1 MKDKEDTEYEDILSV
16 FRTFTNAVKDIHAC
30 DGQFLLIDKINHDGL
45 FVEGFELLYNGEV
58 IFSFVNP
65 RIGKIVYDVL
75 VPIFLMENSYRCKV
89 DGPKAQWLL
98 KDVCEAVNLRGI
110 LIDDDYHNIHGR
122 LTKSGCVYNY
132 KSESIGPEKSITLSN
147 EAASIFERW
156 SLPWLFNHG
165 IVSPKNP
172 EEPDGLGYA
181 RVLRKKIDRLYLD
194 AALARPEDV
203 NVTFSDDFKKLD
215 VIFTNFGSF
224 GNIEITS
231 YTGIMWYLYEEY
243 KSIEFEVR
251 FS

>member
-16 FRTFTNAVKDIHAC
+16 FRTFANAVKDIHAC
-30 DGQFLLIDKINHDGL
+30 DGQFLLIDKINHYG

-58 IFSFVNP
+58 IFSFVKP
-65 RIGKIVYDVL
+65 RIGKFVYDVL

-89 DGPKAQWLL
+89 DGPKAHWLL
-98 KDVCEAVNLRGI
+98 KDVCAAVNLRGI
-110 LIDDDYHNIHGR
+110 LIDDDYHNIHGK
-122 LTKSGCVYNY
+122 LTKSDCVYNY
-132 KSESIGPEKSITLSN
+132 KSESIGLEKSITISN
-147 EAASIFERW
+147 EAASIFELW

-172 EEPDGLGYA
+172 EKPDGLGFA
-181 RVLRKKIDRLYLD
+181 RVLRKQVDRLYLD

-203 NVTFSDDFKKLD
+203 NITFSYDFKKLD
-215 VIFTNFGSF
+215 VLFTNLGSF
-224 GNIEITS
+224 GHIEITS

>member
-16 FRTFTNAVKDIHAC
+16 FRTFANAVKDIHAY
-30 DGQFLLIDKINHDGL
+30 DGQFLLIDKLNNYGFI
-45 FVEGFELLYNGEV
+45 EGFELLYNGEV

-65 RIGKIVYDVL
+65 RIGKFVYDVL

-89 DGPKAQWLL
+89 DGPIAYWLL
-98 KDVCEAVNLRGI
+98 KYACEAVNLRGI
-110 LIDDDYHNIHGR
+110 LIDDDYHNIYGK
-122 LTKSGCVYNY
+122 LTKSDRVYNY

-147 EAASIFERW
+147 EASSMFERW

-172 EEPDGLGYA
+172 EKPDGLGYA
-181 RVLRKKIDRLYLD
+181 RVLRKKVDRLYLD
-194 AALARPEDV
+194 AVLARPEDV
-203 NVTFSDDFKKLD
+203 NITFSYDFKKLD
-215 VIFTNFGSF
+215 VLFTNLGSF
-224 GNIEITS
+224 GHIEITS

-243 KSIEFEVR
+243 KDIEFEVR

>member
-16 FRTFTNAVKDIHAC
+16 FRTFANAVKDIHAC
-30 DGQFLLIDKINHDGL
+30 DGQFLLIDKINHYGFFD
-45 FVEGFELLYNGEV
+45 GFELLYNGEV

-65 RIGKIVYDVL
+65 RIGNFVYDVL

-89 DGPKAQWLL
+89 DGPKAHWLL

-110 LIDDDYHNIHGR
+110 LIDDDYHNIHGK
-122 LTKSGCVYNY
+122 LTKSDCVYNY

-147 EAASIFERW
+147 EAASIFELW

-165 IVSPKNP
+165 IVSPKNS
-172 EEPDGLGYA
+172 EKLDGLGYA
-181 RVLRKKIDRLYLD
+181 RVLRKQVDRLYLN

-203 NVTFSDDFKKLD
+203 NITLSYDFKKLD
-215 VIFTNFGSF
+215 VLFTNLGSF
-224 GNIEITS
+224 GHIEITS

-243 KSIEFEVR
+243 RNIEFEVR

>member
-16 FRTFTNAVKDIHAC
+16 FRTFANAVKDIHAC
-30 DGQFLLIDKINHDGL
+30 DGQFLLIDKINHDG
-45 FVEGFELLYNGEV
+45 FIEGFELLYNGEV
-58 IFSFVNP
+58 IFSFVKP
-65 RIGKIVYDVL
+65 RIGEVVYDVL

-89 DGPKAQWLL
+89 DGPKAYWLL

-110 LIDDDYHNIHGR
+110 LIDDDYHDIHGK
-122 LTKSGCVYNY
+122 LTQSDFVYNY

-147 EAASIFERW
+147 QAASIFERW

-165 IVSPKNP
+165 IVSPKTP
-172 EEPDGLGYA
+172 EKPDGLGYL
-181 RVLRKKIDRLYLD
+181 RVLRKKVDRLYLD
-194 AALARPEDV
+194 AALSRPEEV
-203 NVTFSDDFKKLD
+203 NITLSDDFKKLD
-215 VIFTNFGSF
+215 VLFTNIGSF
-224 GNIEITS
+224 GHIEITS

>member
-1 MKDKEDTEYEDILSV
+1 MKDKENIEYEDILSV
-16 FRTFTNAVKDIHAC
+16 FRTFANAVKDIHAC
-30 DGQFLLIDKINHDGL
+30 DGQFLLIDKINNHG
-45 FVEGFELLYNGEV
+45 FIEGFELLYNGEV

-65 RIGKIVYDVL
+65 RIGKFVYNVL

-89 DGPKAQWLL
+89 DGPKAYWLL

-110 LIDDDYHNIHGR
+110 LIDDDYQNIHGK
-122 LTKSGCVYNY
+122 LTQSNFVYNY

-172 EEPDGLGYA
+172 EKPDGLEFA
-181 RVLRKKIDRLYLD
+181 RVLRKKVNRLYLD
-194 AALARPEDV
+194 ASLSRPEEV
-203 NVTFSDDFKKLD
+203 NITFSYDFKKLD
-215 VIFTNFGSF
+215 VLFINFGSF
-224 GNIEITS
+224 GHIQITS

>member
-1 MKDKEDTEYEDILSV
+1 MKDKEDTDYEDILSV
-16 FRTFTNAVKDIHAC
+16 FRTFANAVKDIHAC
-30 DGQFLLIDKINHDGL
+30 DGQFLLIDKINHDG
-45 FVEGFELLYNGEV
+45 FVEGFKLLYNREV
-58 IFSFVNP
+58 IFSFVKP
-65 RIGKIVYDVL
+65 RIGKVVYDVL

-89 DGPKAQWLL
+89 NGPKAHWLL

-110 LIDDDYHNIHGR
+110 LIDDDYHDIHGK
-122 LTKSGCVYNY
+122 LTQSDFVYNY

-147 EAASIFERW
+147 QAASIFERW

-165 IVSPKNP
+165 IVSPKTP
-172 EEPDGLGYA
+172 EKPDGLGFA

-194 AALARPEDV
+194 AALSRPEDI
-203 NVTFSDDFKKLD
+203 NITFSDDFKKLD

-224 GNIEITS
+224 GHIEITS

>member
-16 FRTFTNAVKDIHAC
+16 FRTFANAVKDIHAC
-30 DGQFLLIDKINHDGL
+30 DGQFLLIDKINHDG
-45 FVEGFELLYNGEV
+45 FIEGFELLYNREV
-58 IFSFVNP
+58 IFSFVKP
-65 RIGKIVYDVL
+65 RIGNFVYDVL

-89 DGPKAQWLL
+89 NGQKAHWLL

-110 LIDDDYHNIHGR
+110 LIDDDYHDIHGK
-122 LTKSGCVYNY
+122 LTQSDFVYNY

-147 EAASIFERW
+147 QAASIFERW

-172 EEPDGLGYA
+172 EKPDGLGFA
-181 RVLRKKIDRLYLD
+181 RVLRKKIDRLYLN
-194 AALARPEDV
+194 AALARPEEV
-203 NVTFSDDFKKLD
+203 NITFSYDFKKLE

-224 GNIEITS
+224 GHIEITS

>member
-16 FRTFTNAVKDIHAC
+16 FRTFANAVKDIHAY
-30 DGQFLLIDKINHDGL
+30 DGQFLLIDKINHYG
-45 FVEGFELLYNGEV
+45 FIEGFELLYNGEV

-65 RIGKIVYDVL
+65 RIGKFVYDVL

-89 DGPKAQWLL
+89 DGPKAYWLL

-110 LIDDDYHNIHGR
+110 LIDDDYHNIYGK
-122 LTKSGCVYNY
+122 LTKSDRVYNY

-147 EAASIFERW
+147 EASSMFERW
-156 SLPWLFNHG
+156 SLPWLFNHR

-172 EEPDGLGYA
+172 EKPDGLEFS
-181 RVLRKKIDRLYLD
+181 RVLRKKVNCLYLD

-203 NVTFSDDFKKLD
+203 NITFSYDFKKLD
-215 VIFTNFGSF
+215 VLFTNLGSF
-224 GNIEITS
+224 GHIEITS

-243 KSIEFEVR
+243 KDIEFEVR

>member
-1 MKDKEDTEYEDILSV
+1 MKDKETTEYEDILSV
-16 FRTFTNAVKDIHAC
+16 FRTFANAVKDIHAC
-30 DGQFLLIDKINHDGL
+30 DGQFLLIDKINHDG
-45 FVEGFELLYNGEV
+45 FIEGFKLLHNGKV
-58 IFSFVNP
+58 IFSFVKP
-65 RIGKIVYDVL
+65 RIGNFVYDVL

-89 DGPKAQWLL
+89 NGQKAHWLL

-110 LIDDDYHNIHGR
+110 LIDDDYHDIHGK
-122 LTKSGCVYNY
+122 LTQSDFVYNY

-147 EAASIFERW
+147 QAASIFERW

-172 EEPDGLGYA
+172 EKPDGLGFA
-181 RVLRKKIDRLYLD
+181 RVLRKKIDRLYLN

-215 VIFTNFGSF
+215 VISTNIGSF
-224 GNIEITS
+224 GHIEITS

>member
-16 FRTFTNAVKDIHAC
+16 FRTFANAVKDIHAY
-30 DGQFLLIDKINHDGL
+30 DGQFLLIDKMNHYG

-65 RIGKIVYDVL
+65 RIGKFVYDVL

-89 DGPKAQWLL
+89 DGPKAYWLL

-110 LIDDDYHNIHGR
+110 MIDDDYHNIYGK
-122 LTKSGCVYNY
+122 LTKSDRVYNY

-172 EEPDGLGYA
+172 EKPDGLGYA

-194 AALARPEDV
+194 VALARPEDV
-203 NVTFSDDFKKLD
+203 NITFSDDFKKLD
-215 VIFTNFGSF
+215 VLFTNLGSF
-224 GNIEITS
+224 GHIEITS

>member
-1 MKDKEDTEYEDILSV
+1 MKNKEDTEYEDILSV
-16 FRTFTNAVKDIHAC
+16 FRTFANAVKDIHAC

-89 DGPKAQWLL
+89 DGPKAYWLV

-110 LIDDDYHNIHGR
+110 LIDDDYHNIHGK
-122 LTKSGCVYNY
+122 LTQSDFVYNY
-132 KSESIGPEKSITLSN
+132 KSESIGPEKSITISN

-172 EEPDGLGYA
+172 EKPDGLGFA

-224 GNIEITS
+224 GHIEITS

>member
-16 FRTFTNAVKDIHAC
+16 FRTFANAVKDIHAC
-30 DGQFLLIDKINHDGL
+30 DGQFLLIDKINHDG
-45 FVEGFELLYNGEV
+45 FIEGFELLYNGEV

-89 DGPKAQWLL
+89 DGPKAYWLL
-98 KDVCEAVNLRGI
+98 NDVCEAVNLRGI
-110 LIDDDYHNIHGR
+110 LIDDDYHNIHGK
-122 LTKSGCVYNY
+122 LTQSDFVYNY

-147 EAASIFERW
+147 QAASIFEQW

-172 EEPDGLGYA
+172 EKPDGLGFA

-194 AALARPEDV
+194 AALSRPEDI
-203 NVTFSDDFKKLD
+203 NITFSDDFKKLD
-215 VIFTNFGSF
+215 VIFINFGSF
-224 GNIEITS
+224 GHIEITS

>member
-16 FRTFTNAVKDIHAC
+16 FRTFANAVKDIHAC
-30 DGQFLLIDKINHDGL
+30 DGQFLLIDKINHDG
-45 FVEGFELLYNGEV
+45 FIEGFELLYNGEV

-89 DGPKAQWLL
+89 DGPKAYWLL
-98 KDVCEAVNLRGI
+98 NDVCEAVNLRGI
-110 LIDDDYHNIHGR
+110 LIDDDYHNIHGK
-122 LTKSGCVYNY
+122 LTQSDFVYNY
-132 KSESIGPEKSITLSN
+132 KSESIGPEKSITLSD

-172 EEPDGLGYA
+172 EKPDGLGFA

-194 AALARPEDV
+194 AALSRPEDI
-203 NVTFSDDFKKLD
+203 NITFSYDFKKLD

-224 GNIEITS
+224 GHIEITS

>member
-16 FRTFTNAVKDIHAC
+16 FRTFANAVKDIHAC
-30 DGQFLLIDKINHDGL
+30 DGQFLLIDKINHYG

-58 IFSFVNP
+58 IFSFVKP
-65 RIGKIVYDVL
+65 RIGKFVYDVL

-89 DGPKAQWLL
+89 DGPKAHWLL
-98 KDVCEAVNLRGI
+98 KDVCAAVNLRGI
-110 LIDDDYHNIHGR
+110 LIDDDYHNIHGK
-122 LTKSGCVYNY
+122 LTKSDCVYNY
-132 KSESIGPEKSITLSN
+132 KSESIGLEKSITISN
-147 EAASIFERW
+147 EAASIFELW

-172 EEPDGLGYA
+172 EKQDGLGFA
-181 RVLRKKIDRLYLD
+181 RVLRKQVDRLYLD

-203 NVTFSDDFKKLD
+203 NITFSYDFKKLD
-215 VIFTNFGSF
+215 VLFTNLGSF
-224 GNIEITS
+224 GHIEITS

>member
-16 FRTFTNAVKDIHAC
+16 FRTFANAVKDIHAC

-45 FVEGFELLYNGEV
+45 IEGFKLLYNREV

-65 RIGKIVYDVL
+65 RIGEVVYDVL

-89 DGPKAQWLL
+89 NGQKAHWLL

-110 LIDDDYHNIHGR
+110 LIDDDYHNIHGK
-122 LTKSGCVYNY
+122 LTQSDFVYSY

-147 EAASIFERW
+147 EAASIFERF
-156 SLPWLFNHG
+156 SLPWLFDHG

-172 EEPDGLGYA
+172 EKPDGLGYA

-194 AALARPEDV
+194 AALSRPEDV
-203 NVTFSDDFKKLD
+203 NITFSYDFKKLD
-215 VIFTNFGSF
+215 VIFINFGSF
-224 GNIEITS
+224 GHIEITS

>member
-16 FRTFTNAVKDIHAC
+16 FRTFANAVKDIHAY
-30 DGQFLLIDKINHDGL
+30 DGQFLLIDKLNNYGFI
-45 FVEGFELLYNGEV
+45 EGFELLYNGEV

-65 RIGKIVYDVL
+65 RIGKFVYDVL

-89 DGPKAQWLL
+89 DGPKAYWLL

-110 LIDDDYHNIHGR
+110 LIDDDYHNIYGK
-122 LTKSGCVYNY
+122 LTKSDRVYNY

-147 EAASIFERW
+147 EASSMFERW

-172 EEPDGLGYA
+172 EKPDGLEFS
-181 RVLRKKIDRLYLD
+181 RVLRKKVNCLYLD

-203 NVTFSDDFKKLD
+203 NITFSYDFKKLD
-215 VIFTNFGSF
+215 VLFTNLGSF
-224 GNIEITS
+224 GHIEITS

-243 KSIEFEVR
+243 KDIEFEVR

>member
-1 MKDKEDTEYEDILSV
+1 MMKDKENTDYEDILSV
-16 FRTFTNAVKDIHAC
+16 FRTFANAVKDIHAC
-30 DGQFLLIDKINHDGL
+30 DGQFLLIDKINHDG
-45 FVEGFELLYNGEV
+45 FIEGFKLLYNREV
-58 IFSFVNP
+58 IFSFVKP
-65 RIGKIVYDVL
+65 RIGNFVYDVL

-89 DGPKAQWLL
+89 NGQKAHWLL

-110 LIDDDYHNIHGR
+110 LIDDDYHDIHGK
-122 LTKSGCVYNY
+122 LTQSDFVYNY

-147 EAASIFERW
+147 QAASIFERW

-172 EEPDGLGYA
+172 EKPDGLGFA
-181 RVLRKKIDRLYLD
+181 RVLRKKIDRLYLN

-215 VIFTNFGSF
+215 VISTNIGSF
-224 GNIEITS
+224 GHIEITS

>member
-1 MKDKEDTEYEDILSV
+1 MMKDKEDTENEHILSV
-16 FRTFTNAVKDIHAC
+16 FRTFANAVKDIHAC
-30 DGQFLLIDKINHDGL
+30 DGQFLLIDKINHHG
-45 FVEGFELLYNGEV
+45 FVEGFKLLYNREV
-58 IFSFVNP
+58 IFSFVKP
-65 RIGKIVYDVL
+65 RIGEVVYDVL

-89 DGPKAQWLL
+89 NGPKAHWLL

-110 LIDDDYHNIHGR
+110 LIDDDYHNIHGK
-122 LTKSGCVYNY
+122 LTQSDFVYNY

-147 EAASIFERW
+147 QAAYIFERW

-165 IVSPKNP
+165 IVSPKTP
-172 EEPDGLGYA
+172 EKPDGLGFA

-194 AALARPEDV
+194 AALSRPEDV
-203 NVTFSDDFKKLD
+203 NITFSYDFKKLD
-215 VIFTNFGSF
+215 VIFINFGSF
-224 GNIEITS
+224 GHIEITS

>member
-16 FRTFTNAVKDIHAC
+16 FRTFANAVKDIHAC
-30 DGQFLLIDKINHDGL
+30 DGQFLLIDKINHYG

-58 IFSFVNP
+58 IFSFVKP
-65 RIGKIVYDVL
+65 LIGEFVYDVL

-89 DGPKAQWLL
+89 DGPKAKWLL

-110 LIDDDYHNIHGR
+110 LIDDDYHNIHGK
-122 LTKSGCVYNY
+122 LTKSDCVYNY
-132 KSESIGPEKSITLSN
+132 KSESIGPEKSITLLN
-147 EAASIFERW
+147 QAASIFERW

-172 EEPDGLGYA
+172 EKPDGLEFA
-181 RVLRKKIDRLYLD
+181 RVLRKKVDRLYLN
-194 AALARPEDV
+194 ATLSRPEDGI
-203 NVTFSDDFKKLD
+203 TIIMFDDWYDDL
-215 VIFTNFGSF
+215 FTNLGSF
-224 GNIEITS
+224 GHIEITS

>member
-16 FRTFTNAVKDIHAC
+16 FRTFANAVKDIHAC
-30 DGQFLLIDKINHDGL
+30 DGQFLLIDKINHDG
-45 FVEGFELLYNGEV
+45 FIEGFKLLYNREV
-58 IFSFVNP
+58 IFSFVKP
-65 RIGKIVYDVL
+65 RIGEVVYDVL

-89 DGPKAQWLL
+89 NGPKAHWLL

-110 LIDDDYHNIHGR
+110 LIDDDYHNIHGK
-122 LTKSGCVYNY
+122 LTQSDFVYNY

-147 EAASIFERW
+147 QAASIFERW

-165 IVSPKNP
+165 IVSPKTP
-172 EEPDGLGYA
+172 EKPDGLGFA

-194 AALARPEDV
+194 AALSRPEDI
-203 NVTFSDDFKKLD
+203 NITFSYDFKKLD
-215 VIFTNFGSF
+215 VIFINFRSF
-224 GNIEITS
+224 GHIEITS

>member
-16 FRTFTNAVKDIHAC
+16 FRTFANAVKDIHAC
-30 DGQFLLIDKINHDGL
+30 DGQFLLIDKINHDG
-45 FVEGFELLYNGEV
+45 FIEGFELLYNREV
-58 IFSFVNP
+58 IFSFVKP
-65 RIGKIVYDVL
+65 RIGNFVYDVL

-89 DGPKAQWLL
+89 NGQKAHWLL
-98 KDVCEAVNLRGI
+98 KDVREAVNLRGI
-110 LIDDDYHNIHGR
+110 LIDDDYHDIHGK
-122 LTKSGCVYNY
+122 LTQSDFVYNY

-147 EAASIFERW
+147 QAASIFERW

-172 EEPDGLGYA
+172 EKPDGLGFA

-194 AALARPEDV
+194 AVLSRPEDV
-203 NVTFSDDFKKLD
+203 NITFSYDFKKLD
-215 VIFTNFGSF
+215 VIFINFGSF
-224 GNIEITS
+224 GHIEITS

-243 KSIEFEVR
+243 KTIEFEVR

>member
-16 FRTFTNAVKDIHAC
+16 FRTFANAVKDIHAC
-30 DGQFLLIDKINHDGL
+30 DGQFLLIDKINHDG
-45 FVEGFELLYNGEV
+45 FIEGFKLLYNREV

-65 RIGKIVYDVL
+65 RIGEVVYDVL

-89 DGPKAQWLL
+89 DGPKAYWLL

-110 LIDDDYHNIHGR
+110 LIDDDYHNIHGK
-122 LTKSGCVYNY
+122 LTQSDFVYNY

-147 EAASIFERW
+147 QAASIFERW

-172 EEPDGLGYA
+172 EKPDGLGFA

-194 AALARPEDV
+194 AALARPEEV
-203 NVTFSDDFKKLD
+203 NITFSYDFKKLD

-224 GNIEITS
+224 GHIEITS

>member
-16 FRTFTNAVKDIHAC
+16 FRTFANAVKDIHAC
-30 DGQFLLIDKINHDGL
+30 DGQFLLIDKINHDG
-45 FVEGFELLYNGEV
+45 FIEGFKLLYNREV
-58 IFSFVNP
+58 IFSFVKP
-65 RIGKIVYDVL
+65 RIGEVVYDVL

-89 DGPKAQWLL
+89 NGPKAHWLL

-110 LIDDDYHNIHGR
+110 LIDDDYHNIYGK
-122 LTKSGCVYNY
+122 LTQSDFVYNY

-147 EAASIFERW
+147 QAASIFERW

-165 IVSPKNP
+165 IVSPKTP
-172 EEPDGLGYA
+172 EKPDGLGFA

-194 AALARPEDV
+194 AALSRPEDI
-203 NVTFSDDFKKLD
+203 NITFSYDFKKLD
-215 VIFTNFGSF
+215 VIFINFGSF
-224 GNIEITS
+224 GHIEITS

>member
-1 MKDKEDTEYEDILSV
+1 MKDKEDTDYEDILSV
-16 FRTFTNAVKDIHAC
+16 FRTFANAVKDIHAC
-30 DGQFLLIDKINHDGL
+30 DGQFLLIDKINHDG
-45 FVEGFELLYNGEV
+45 FIEGFKLLYNREV
-58 IFSFVNP
+58 IFSFVKP
-65 RIGKIVYDVL
+65 RIGNFVYDVL

-89 DGPKAQWLL
+89 NGQKAHWLL

-110 LIDDDYHNIHGR
+110 LIDDDYHDIHGK
-122 LTKSGCVYNY
+122 LTQSDFVYNY

-147 EAASIFERW
+147 QAASIFERW

-172 EEPDGLGYA
+172 EKPDGLGFA
-181 RVLRKKIDRLYLD
+181 RVLRKKIDRLYLN
-194 AALARPEDV
+194 AALARPEEV
-203 NVTFSDDFKKLD
+203 NITFSYDFKKLK
-215 VIFTNFGSF
+215 VIFINFGSF
-224 GNIEITS
+224 GHIEITS

>member
-16 FRTFTNAVKDIHAC
+16 FRTFANAVKDIHAC
-30 DGQFLLIDKINHDGL
+30 DGQFLLIDKINHDG
-45 FVEGFELLYNGEV
+45 FIEGFKLLYNREV
-58 IFSFVNP
+58 IFSFVKP
-65 RIGKIVYDVL
+65 RIGEVVYDVL

-89 DGPKAQWLL
+89 NGPKAHWLL

-110 LIDDDYHNIHGR
+110 LIDDDYHNIHGK
-122 LTKSGCVYNY
+122 LTQSDFVYNY

-147 EAASIFERW
+147 QAASIFERW

-165 IVSPKNP
+165 IVSPKTP
-172 EEPDGLGYA
+172 EKPDGLGFA

-194 AALARPEDV
+194 AALSRPEDI
-203 NVTFSDDFKKLD
+203 NITFSYDFKKLD
-215 VIFTNFGSF
+215 VIFINFGSF
-224 GNIEITS
+224 GYIEITS

>member
-16 FRTFTNAVKDIHAC
+16 FRTFANAVKDIHAY
-30 DGQFLLIDKINHDGL
+30 DGQFLLIDKMNHYG

-65 RIGKIVYDVL
+65 RIGKFVYNVL

-89 DGPKAQWLL
+89 DGPKAYWLL

-110 LIDDDYHNIHGR
+110 MIDDDYHNIYGK
-122 LTKSGCVYNY
+122 LTKSDRVYNY

-172 EEPDGLGYA
+172 EKPDGLGYA

-203 NVTFSDDFKKLD
+203 NITFSDDFKKLD
-215 VIFTNFGSF
+215 VLFTNLGSF
-224 GNIEITS
+224 GHIEITS

>member
-1 MKDKEDTEYEDILSV
+1 MKNKEDTEYEDILSV
-16 FRTFTNAVKDIHAC
+16 FRTFANAVKDIHAC

-89 DGPKAQWLL
+89 DGPEAQWLL
-98 KDVCEAVNLRGI
+98 KAVCEAVNLRGI
-110 LIDDDYHNIHGR
+110 LIDDDYHYINGE
-122 LTKSGCVYNY
+122 LTRSGCVYNY
-132 KSESIGPEKSITLSN
+132 KSESIGPEKSITISN

-172 EEPDGLGYA
+172 EKPDGLGFA

-224 GNIEITS
+224 GHIEITS

>member
-16 FRTFTNAVKDIHAC
+16 FRTFANAVKDIHAC
-30 DGQFLLIDKINHDGL
+30 DGQFLLIDKINHDG
-45 FVEGFELLYNGEV
+45 FIEGFELLYNREV
-58 IFSFVNP
+58 IFSFVKP
-65 RIGKIVYDVL
+65 RIGNFVYDVL

-89 DGPKAQWLL
+89 NGQKAHWLL
-98 KDVCEAVNLRGI
+98 KDVREAVNLRGI
-110 LIDDDYHNIHGR
+110 LIDDDYHDIHGK
-122 LTKSGCVYNY
+122 LTQSDFVYNY

-147 EAASIFERW
+147 QAASIFERW

-165 IVSPKNP
+165 IVSPKTP
-172 EEPDGLGYA
+172 EKPDGLGFA

-194 AALARPEDV
+194 AVLSRPEDV
-203 NVTFSDDFKKLD
+203 NITFSYDFKKLE
-215 VIFTNFGSF
+215 VIFINFGSF
-224 GNIEITS
+224 GHIEITS

>member
-16 FRTFTNAVKDIHAC
+16 FRTFANAVKDIHAC
-30 DGQFLLIDKINHDGL
+30 DGQFLLIDKINHDG
-45 FVEGFELLYNGEV
+45 FIEGFELLYNREV
-58 IFSFVNP
+58 IFSFVKP
-65 RIGKIVYDVL
+65 RIGEVVYDVL

-89 DGPKAQWLL
+89 NGQKAHWLL
-98 KDVCEAVNLRGI
+98 KDVREAVNLRGI
-110 LIDDDYHNIHGR
+110 LIDDDYHDIHGK
-122 LTKSGCVYNY
+122 LTQSDFVYNY

-147 EAASIFERW
+147 QAASIFERW

-165 IVSPKNP
+165 IVSPKTP
-172 EEPDGLGYA
+172 EKPDGLGFA

-194 AALARPEDV
+194 AVLSRPEDV
-203 NVTFSDDFKKLD
+203 NITFSYDFKKLE
-215 VIFTNFGSF
+215 VIFINFGSF
-224 GNIEITS
+224 GHIEITS

>member
-16 FRTFTNAVKDIHAC
+16 FRTFANAVKDIHAC
-30 DGQFLLIDKINHDGL
+30 DGQFLLIDKTNNYG

-58 IFSFVNP
+58 IFSFVKP
-65 RIGKIVYDVL
+65 RIGKFVYDVL

-89 DGPKAQWLL
+89 DGPKAYWLL

-110 LIDDDYHNIHGR
+110 LIDDDYHNIHGK
-122 LTKSGCVYNY
+122 LTQSDFVYNY

-147 EAASIFERW
+147 QAASIFERW

-172 EEPDGLGYA
+172 EKPDGLGFA

-194 AALARPEDV
+194 AALARPEEV
-203 NVTFSDDFKKLD
+203 NITFSYDFKKLD

-224 GNIEITS
+224 GHIEITS

>member
-16 FRTFTNAVKDIHAC
+16 FRTFANAVKDIHAC
-30 DGQFLLIDKINHDGL
+30 DGQFLLIDKLNNYGFI
-45 FVEGFELLYNGEV
+45 EGFELLYNGEV

-65 RIGKIVYDVL
+65 RIGKFVYDVL

-89 DGPKAQWLL
+89 DGPKAYWLL

-110 LIDDDYHNIHGR
+110 LIDDDYHNIYGK
-122 LTKSGCVYNY
+122 LTKSDRVYNY

-147 EAASIFERW
+147 EASSMFERW

-172 EEPDGLGYA
+172 EKPDGLEFS
-181 RVLRKKIDRLYLD
+181 RVLRKKVNCLYLD

-203 NVTFSDDFKKLD
+203 NITFSYDFKKLD
-215 VIFTNFGSF
+215 VLFTNLGSF
-224 GNIEITS
+224 GHIEITS

-243 KSIEFEVR
+243 KDIEFEVR

>member
-16 FRTFTNAVKDIHAC
+16 FRTFANAVKYIHAC
-30 DGQFLLIDKINHDGL
+30 DGQFLLIDKINHYG
-45 FVEGFELLYNGEV
+45 FIEGFELLYNGEV

-65 RIGKIVYDVL
+65 RIGNFVYDVL

-89 DGPKAQWLL
+89 DGPKAHWLL

-110 LIDDDYHNIHGR
+110 LIDDDYHNIHGK
-122 LTKSGCVYNY
+122 LTKSDYVYNY

-147 EAASIFERW
+147 EAASIFERF
-156 SLPWLFNHG
+156 SLPWLFDHR

-172 EEPDGLGYA
+172 EKPDGLGYA
-181 RVLRKKIDRLYLD
+181 RVLRKKVDRLCLD

-203 NVTFSDDFKKLD
+203 NITLSYDFKKLD
-215 VIFTNFGSF
+215 VLFTNLGSF
-224 GNIEITS
+224 GHIEITS

-243 KSIEFEVR
+243 RNIEFEVR

>member
-16 FRTFTNAVKDIHAC
+16 FRTFANAVKDIHAC
-30 DGQFLLIDKINHDGL
+30 DGQFLLIDKINHDG
-45 FVEGFELLYNGEV
+45 FIEGFELLYNGEV

-89 DGPKAQWLL
+89 DGPKAYWLL
-98 KDVCEAVNLRGI
+98 NDVCEAVNLRGI
-110 LIDDDYHNIHGR
+110 LIDDDYHNIHGK
-122 LTKSGCVYNY
+122 LTQSDFVYNY
-132 KSESIGPEKSITLSN
+132 KSESIGPEKSITLSD

-172 EEPDGLGYA
+172 EKPDGLGFA

-194 AALARPEDV
+194 AALSRPEDI
-203 NVTFSDDFKKLD
+203 NITFSYDFKKLD
-215 VIFTNFGSF
+215 VIFINFGSF
-224 GNIEITS
+224 GHIEITS